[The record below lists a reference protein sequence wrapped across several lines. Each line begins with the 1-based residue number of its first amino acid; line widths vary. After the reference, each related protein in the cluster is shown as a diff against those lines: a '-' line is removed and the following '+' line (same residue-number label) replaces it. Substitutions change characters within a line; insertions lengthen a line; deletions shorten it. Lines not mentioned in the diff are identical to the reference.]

1 MSRESRMFCHEAHE
15 TCIVERRLFY
25 LFIFSLVAWAL
36 RERAERSYINR
47 SSSMLASPSHFLCD
61 FEALLFSLSL
71 LTSFPF
77 CNESSE
83 WERNRRESRIC
94 CSDLLPFLRSQI
106 VSKFASEV
114 KRQKWQRMLEFSPWI
129 STSLLP
135 VFSRWLTLSISN
147 FCVWMLRK
155 CRWFSDPQVW

>member
-1 MSRESRMFCHEAHE
+1 M
-15 TCIVERRLFY
+15 
-25 LFIFSLVAWAL
+25 AWAL

-94 CSDLLPFLRSQI
+94 CSDLLLFLRSQI

-135 VFSRWLTLSISN
+135 VFSRWLTTSPLSLISVFGCWEN
-147 FCVWMLRK
+147 VGDFLILKFGKNHINW
-155 CRWFSDPQVW
+155 PQLI